1 MTFLPVV
8 ERELRA
14 ASRRSQ
20 TFWRRTVAGL
30 IATGLCGFIWMVD
43 GGSTPPQERGQ
54 EIFYTLAG
62 LAFGY
67 SLLAGVGATADSL
80 SEEKREGTLG
90 LLFLT
95 DLRGYDVVLGK
106 LAASSLSTAYRLAA
120 VMPILAIPILMGSV
134 TLGDFWRIAIV
145 LLNTLMLSL
154 SAGMLASAMSRQSH
168 RSVVAAFGWMTFLS
182 GGMPL
187 LALILSRV
195 TGSKHSWLLANASP
209 FLGFGLAFDTPS
221 APFRLHEKQF
231 WIATCTTHFLVWLFL
246 IIASVVLP
254 RTWHDQPAAAT
265 RQTWRDRL
273 RAWGLGSVAK
283 RASFR
288 ARLLEI
294 NPFFWLASRDFRK
307 PFHGIALVA
316 LVALG
321 WLVLWFK
328 YPGDMVEESALT
340 VFVVIIHTA
349 LKCWLATEACRRFC
363 EDRRSGALELL
374 LSTPLNVPGILRG
387 QMLALNRHFSPVV
400 GTMLVIDLVIFIS
413 KTRDRSASGPGDWAL
428 SFLSIMVMFVGDLY
442 TLSWLGMWFGLV
454 SRSPHRAASAALV
467 RVLVLPW
474 VLYIL
479 GMITILF
486 LSPAAGNSIPS
497 TSFMVGIW
505 MLLGLGM
512 DFYFANSAR
521 RNLTQ
526 HFHLVVAQ
534 QFTGR
539 KVGLF
544 QTLRG
549 ETVSPQRST
558 PGASNA

>member
-30 IATGLCGFIWMVD
+30 IATGLCGFIWMV
-43 GGSTPPQERGQ
+43 GSGTTLPQERGR

-67 SLLAGVGATADSL
+67 SLLAGAGATADSL

-134 TLGDFWRIAIV
+134 TLGEFWRVAIV

-154 SAGMLASAMSRQSH
+154 SAGMLASAMSRQSQ
-168 RSVVAAFGWMTFLS
+168 RSVVAALGWMTFLS

-187 LALILSRV
+187 LALIFSRIS
-195 TGSKHSWLLANASP
+195 GSQYFWLLANASP
-209 FLGFGLAFDTPS
+209 FHGFGLAFDTPS
-221 APFRLHEKQF
+221 AAFRLHEKQF
-231 WIATCTTHFLVWLFL
+231 WIAMCATHFLAWLFL

-254 RTWHDQPAAAT
+254 RTWHDQPSVAT
-265 RQTWRDRL
+265 RQTWRERL
-273 RAWGLGSVAK
+273 RAWSLGTVAK

-294 NPFFWLASRDFRK
+294 NPFFWLASRDLRK
-307 PFHGIALVA
+307 PLHGIALVA

-321 WLVLWFK
+321 WLALWFK
-328 YPGDMVEESALT
+328 FPGEMVEESALT
-340 VFVVIIHTA
+340 IFVIIVHTA

-400 GTMLVIDLVIFIS
+400 GTVLIIDLLILVT
-413 KTRDRSASGPGDWAL
+413 KTRDRFAGGSGDWAL
-428 SFLSIMVMFVGDLY
+428 SFLSLTVMFAADLY

-474 VLYIL
+474 VFYIL
-479 GMITILF
+479 GMITIVF
-486 LSPAAGNSIPS
+486 LSPAGGNSIES
-497 TSFMVGIW
+497 ISFMAGIW
-505 MLLGLGM
+505 ILLGLGM
-512 DFYFANSAR
+512 DFYFATSAR
-521 RNLTQ
+521 RNLTH
-526 HFHLVVAQ
+526 HFHLAVTQ
-534 QFTGR
+534 QFAGR
-539 KVGLF
+539 RFRLV
-544 QTLRG
+544 RAAP
-549 ETVSPQRST
+549 EQREVT
-558 PGASNA
+558 P